1 MSDAKVCG
9 SKRMKEKMCTCAQSL
24 SLVQLFVTSWTA
36 ARQAPLY
43 IEFSR
48 QEYQSGLLFLTPGD
62 FPDPGIELRSPE
74 WAGGFFT
81 TKPPEES

>member
-1 MSDAKVCG
+1 
-9 SKRMKEKMCTCAQSL
+9 MKEKMCTCVQSL

-36 ARQAPLY
+36 ARQAPLC

-62 FPDPGIELRSPE
+62 FPDPGIELRSPA